1 MTLPQIH
8 PEIEEIRSQYQTVRS
23 DLRAAVEEWHRLS
36 NEVRPRL
43 NATYQHYFG
52 ELERELQFKA
62 LEGAELF
69 RRVEL
74 LSIKIAR
81 GERLTPE
88 IIDLVNQVVDKEY
101 AKFNRRLREAFD
113 MDVQQRERA
122 AQQRVDIH
130 DDEELVMMYRTLVKK
145 LHPDAVGAN
154 APGSEEWHRVQ
165 NAYRDRNVSQLRSLL
180 AVLGVNETEDHI
192 TDTWDIERWKAELDI
207 LEKRLQIE
215 ERKLNRLRR
224 QDPFVIESE
233 LDDEAWRTR
242 HTKELQDAVSEKEKE
257 IAENREHYREITGGE
272 VPQGTDVVKSKEDQT
287 FDEDFMK
294 NTYFGQR

>member
-130 DDEELVMMYRTLVKK
+130 DDEELVMMYRTLVKNST
-145 LHPDAVGAN
+145 PM
-154 APGSEEWHRVQ
+154 
-165 NAYRDRNVSQLRSLL
+165 LL
-180 AVLGVNETEDHI
+180 GPTLPA
-192 TDTWDIERWKAELDI
+192 
-207 LEKRLQIE
+207 
-215 ERKLNRLRR
+215 RKSGTACRMR
-224 QDPFVIESE
+224 
-233 LDDEAWRTR
+233 
-242 HTKELQDAVSEKEKE
+242 
-257 IAENREHYREITGGE
+257 IAIA
-272 VPQGTDVVKSKEDQT
+272 
-287 FDEDFMK
+287 M
-294 NTYFGQR
+294 